1 MSYSCQFCGEIEEGE
16 VIMRCGSCGGEK
28 VLRGSMGNQCADCEE
43 TDTLTAV
50 CPTCGSDELEA

>member
-16 VIMRCGSCGGEK
+16 VILRCAGCGGEK
-28 VLRGSMGNQCADCEE
+28 VVRGATGNQCADCEE
-43 TDTLTAV
+43 PGALTAV